1 MFFQNGKHKEVW
13 DAIMSAGTIGLNL
26 VSATLVGMVIGY
38 FMDKWLGTKPW
49 LFLVWLVMGI
59 IAGFRMVIQDMN
71 RIARRDEAARK
82 GLPPDNLPDET
93 DLPQSTKAKADQ
105 ASCDADDQV

>member
-1 MFFQNGKHKEVW
+1 MFFQSGKHKEVW

-49 LFLVWLVMGI
+49 LFLFWLIMGI

-71 RIARRDEAARK
+71 HIARKDEADRK
-82 GLPPDNLPDET
+82 GPDAPPDSHEKPHE
-93 DLPQSTKAKADQ
+93 K
-105 ASCDADDQV
+105 